1 MAVTASSDSL
11 MHSAILICARLSAN
25 VDFSNAN
32 HTYPSKVLYLL
43 GKRYDPFICYLSAA
57 GQVDPLQLG
66 AGGSNRSENAIIG
79 RRHARQIDGYQ
90 ILHLSENL
98 AERP

>member
-1 MAVTASSDSL
+1 
-11 MHSAILICARLSAN
+11 MHSAILICIRLSAN
-25 VDFSNAN
+25 LDSLYA
-32 HTYPSKVLYLL
+32 HPTYPSKVLDLL
-43 GKRYDPFICYLSAA
+43 GKRYDAFVRYLAAA

-79 RRHARQIDGYQ
+79 RHHARQIDRYQ

-98 AERP
+98 AECP